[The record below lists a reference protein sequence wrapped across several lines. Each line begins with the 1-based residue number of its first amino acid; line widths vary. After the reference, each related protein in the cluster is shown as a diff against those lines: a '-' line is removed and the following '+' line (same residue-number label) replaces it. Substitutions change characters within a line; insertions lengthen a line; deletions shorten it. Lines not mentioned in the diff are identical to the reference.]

1 MEEQKTQ
8 TFAEWMLDYVMSHP
22 ETERG
27 IFVVKGLWGEFII
40 QIRDYSTNKTAE
52 SHITYGIYESTTLSF
67 DELLIY
73 TAQKLNEEIE
83 NYGK

>member
-1 MEEQKTQ
+1 MEEQKT
-8 TFAEWMLDYVMSHP
+8 FAKWMLDYVMSHP
-22 ETERG
+22 ERG
-27 IFVVKGLWGEFII
+27 IFVSKGFLGEFII
-40 QIRDYSTNKTAE
+40 RIRDYSTNKTAE